1 MKLGPRLLP
10 FLAAVLVVS
19 AVAETTPSP
28 ADALWAQAEAAQK
41 AERPRPERV
50 EGKSVMTP
58 EYLRATEQRG
68 RAIGDLLMDFI
79 EKYPADP
86 RRGEAILA
94 LTRNFR
100 PVIKEMGDVRAKGW
114 EAVVRDEAA
123 EKAWSARI
131 GTLVEGLMTAP
142 GVTETVRQSA
152 FENWVDGARAVIG
165 PDGNPAEFRRRLD
178 VLRGKYPESR
188 SIQVGEWQYIN
199 RLRRFDSAAVGPWL
213 RQVAAW
219 PQAEIA
225 AWAKGELAVEGL
237 REKPMDLKFTAVDGR
252 EVDFAKL
259 RGKVVLLD
267 FWATWCGPCIAEIP
281 NVRAAYD
288 RYHDKGFEV
297 IAVSLDRKGDRQKL
311 VDFVQKEQLPWPQ
324 HYVLNEQGRN
334 ELADQYGIMAIPAMF
349 LLDQS
354 GRLVATDA
362 RGPKLEAEVKR
373 LLKL

>member
-1 MKLGPRLLP
+1 MKIHPRLLP
-10 FLAAVLVVS
+10 FLAVVLVLS
-19 AVAETTPSP
+19 AAAETTPSP

-50 EGKSVMTP
+50 DGKSVMTP

-79 EKYPADP
+79 EKYPSDP
-86 RRGEAILA
+86 RRGEAIIA
-94 LTRNFR
+94 LTRNYR

-123 EKAWSARI
+123 EKAWTARV
-131 GTLVEGLMTAP
+131 GALVEGLMTAP
-142 GVTETVRQSA
+142 GVSDAIRQSA
-152 FENWVDGARAVIG
+152 YESWVDSARAAVG
-165 PDGNPAEFRRRLD
+165 EAGNPAEFRRRLD

-188 SIQVGEWQYIN
+188 SIRVGEWQYLN
-199 RLRRFDSAAVGPWL
+199 RLRKFDPAAAVPWL
-213 RQVAAW
+213 QKVAAG

-225 AWAKGELAVEGL
+225 AWARGELAVEGL
-237 REKPMDLKFTAVDGR
+237 REQPMELKFTAVDGR

-267 FWATWCGPCIAEIP
+267 FWATWCGPCIAELP
-281 NVRAAYD
+281 NVKAAYD
-288 RYHDKGFEV
+288 RYHAQGFEV
-297 IAVSLDRKGDRQKL
+297 IAVSLDRKDDRQKL
-311 VDFVQKEQLPWPQ
+311 VDFVEKHQLPWPQ
-324 HYVLNEQGRN
+324 HFVLNEQGRN
-334 ELADQYGIMAIPAMF
+334 ALAEQYGIMAIPAMF

>member
-58 EYLRATEQRG
+58 EYLRATEQRR

>member
-1 MKLGPRLLP
+1 MNPRSLLLP
-10 FLAAVLVVS
+10 FLATALVLG
-19 AVAETTPSP
+19 AQTETTPTS

-50 EGKSVMTP
+50 DGKSVMTP

-86 RRGEAILA
+86 RRGEAIIA

-100 PVIKEMGDVRAKGW
+100 PVIKEIGDVRAKGW

-123 EKAWSARI
+123 EKAWSARVS
-131 GTLVEGLMTAP
+131 TLVEGLMTAP
-142 GVTETVRQSA
+142 GVTDAVRQSA
-152 FENWVDGARAVIG
+152 YESWVDSARASIG
-165 PDGNPAEFRRRLD
+165 PEGNPVEFRRRLD

-188 SIQVGEWQYIN
+188 MIRVGEWQYVN
-199 RLRRFDSAAVGPWL
+199 RLRKFDPAAVVPWL

-219 PQAEIA
+219 PQAEIT
-225 AWAKGELAVEGL
+225 AWAKGELAVEDL
-237 REKPMDLKFTAVDGR
+237 RVKPMDLKFTAVDGR

-259 RGKVVLLD
+259 RGKVVLVD
-267 FWATWCGPCIAEIP
+267 FWATWCGPCIAELP
-281 NVRAAYD
+281 NIKKVYAE
-288 RYHDKGFEV
+288 YHAKGFEIV
-297 IAVSLDRKGDRQKL
+297 GISLDREQDRQKL
-311 VDFVQKEQLPWPQ
+311 VDFCAKEQMPWPQ
-324 HYVLNEQGRN
+324 HFDGKYWKNDIAVS
-334 ELADQYGIMAIPAMF
+334 YGITGIPAMF

-362 RGPKLEAEVKR
+362 RGPKLEADVRK
-373 LLKL
+373 LLGL

>member
-1 MKLGPRLLP
+1 MKHRSLLLP
-10 FLAAVLVVS
+10 LLVS
-19 AVAETTPSP
+19 ALAMGAQTETKPTS

-50 EGKSVMTP
+50 DGKSVMTP

-68 RAIGDLLMDFI
+68 RAIGDLWMDFI

-86 RRGEAILA
+86 RRGEAIIA

-100 PVIKEMGDVRAKGW
+100 PVIKEIGDVRAKGW

-123 EKAWSARI
+123 EKAWAARVSA
-131 GTLVEGLMTAP
+131 LVEGLMTAP
-142 GVTETVRQSA
+142 GVAEPVRQSA
-152 FENWVDGARAVIG
+152 YEHWVDGARAAIG
-165 PDGNPAEFRRRLD
+165 PEGNPAEFRRRLD

-188 SIQVGEWQYIN
+188 MIRVGEWQYVN
-199 RLRRFDSAAVGPWL
+199 RLRKFDPAAVVPWL
-213 RQVAAW
+213 QQVAAW
-219 PQAEIA
+219 PQAEIV

-259 RGKVVLLD
+259 RGKVVLVD
-267 FWATWCGPCIAEIP
+267 FWATWCGPCIAELP
-281 NVRAAYD
+281 NIKKVYAE
-288 RYHDKGFEV
+288 YHAKGFEIV
-297 IAVSLDRKGDRQKL
+297 GISLDREQDKQKL
-311 VDFVQKEQLPWPQ
+311 VDFCAKEQMPWPQ
-324 HYVLNEQGRN
+324 HFDGKYWKNEI
-334 ELADQYGIMAIPAMF
+334 AVSYGITGIPAMF

-362 RGPKLEAEVKR
+362 RGEKLEVEVKR
-373 LLKL
+373 LLGL

>member
-1 MKLGPRLLP
+1 MKLRRLLLP
-10 FLAAVLVVS
+10 FLTAAFVLG
-19 AVAETTPSP
+19 AQTETTPAS

-50 EGKSVMTP
+50 DGKSVMTP

-86 RRGEAILA
+86 RRGEAIIA

-100 PVIKEMGDVRAKGW
+100 PIIREIGDVRAKGW

-123 EKAWSARI
+123 EKAWAARI
-131 GTLVEGLMTAP
+131 STLVEALMTAP
-142 GVTETVRQSA
+142 GVTDAVRQSA
-152 FENWVDGARAVIG
+152 FENWVDSARAAIG
-165 PDGNPAEFRRRLD
+165 PEGNPAEFRRRLD

-188 SIQVGEWQYIN
+188 MLRVGEWQYIN
-199 RLRRFDSAAVGPWL
+199 RLRKFDPAAVVPWL
-213 RQVAAW
+213 QQVAAW
-219 PQAEIA
+219 PQSEIA

-252 EVDFAKL
+252 DVDFAQL

-281 NVRAAYD
+281 NVKAVYD
-288 RYHDKGFEV
+288 RYHAKGFEV

-311 VDFVQKEQLPWPQ
+311 IDFVQKEQLPWPQ
-324 HYVLNEQGRN
+324 HFELNEQGRN
-334 ELADQYGIMAIPAMF
+334 VLADQYGIMAIPAMF

-362 RGPKLEAEVKR
+362 RGPKLEADVKR